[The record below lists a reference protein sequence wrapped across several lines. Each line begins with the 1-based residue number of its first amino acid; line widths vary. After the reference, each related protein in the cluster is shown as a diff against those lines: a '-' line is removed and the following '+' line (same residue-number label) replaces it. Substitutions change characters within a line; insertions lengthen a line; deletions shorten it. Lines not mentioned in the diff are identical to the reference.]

1 MTHKTNNSNSGN
13 IVNNQQLTVTPLFTA
28 FNALLLRD
36 LRVNFRYRGTWLN
49 PLVFVLMVIT
59 LFTLGIGPDPSALS
73 QYASGIIWVV
83 ALLGIM
89 LSLDAL
95 FRADYDDGS
104 LEQLLLSPQPI
115 YLAVLAKVFAH
126 WFITGLP
133 IVLASPLYSL
143 MLGIPKE
150 VIPVLAFG
158 LLLGT
163 GILSFIGAIGAS
175 LTVSLRSGGL
185 LIALLTLPLYVP
197 AIIFGSQ
204 FVQSAIEGW
213 PLMPTL
219 SMLLGLLIGAI
230 VLAPIAIIGGL
241 RLSQD
246 V

>member
-1 MTHKTNNSNSGN
+1 MNRNMRTDIYKEATDRP
-13 IVNNQQLTVTPLFTA
+13 VFTA
-28 FNALLLRD
+28 FQALFVRD
-36 LRVNFRYRGTWLN
+36 IRVYFRYRGSWLN

-59 LFTLGIGPDPSALS
+59 LFTLGIGPDPTALA
-73 QYASGIIWVV
+73 QHAAGIIWVI

-104 LEQLLLSPQPI
+104 LEQLLLSPEPL

-126 WFITGLP
+126 WLVTGLP
-133 IVLASPLYSL
+133 IVTATPLFCL
-143 MLGIPKE
+143 MLGIPLSAL
-150 VIPVLAFG
+150 PVLASG
-158 LLLGT
+158 LLIGS
-163 GILSFIGAIGAS
+163 GVLSFIGAIGAS

-185 LIALLTLPLYVP
+185 LIALLTMPLYVP
-197 AIIFGSQ
+197 VIIFGSQ

-213 PLMPTL
+213 PLIPTL

-241 RLSQD
+241 RLSID

>member
-1 MTHKTNNSNSGN
+1 MTNKMGSSSSDSLASNTQ
-13 IVNNQQLTVTPLFTA
+13 ITAPLFTA
-28 FNALLLRD
+28 FYALLQRD
-36 LRVNFRYRGTWLN
+36 LRVYFRYRGTWLN

-104 LEQLLLSPQPI
+104 LEQLLLSPQPM

-143 MLGIPKE
+143 MLGIPAD
-150 VIPVLAFG
+150 IITILAFG
-158 LLLGT
+158 LFLGT

-197 AIIFGSQ
+197 VIIFGSQ
-204 FVQSAIEGW
+204 FVHSAIEGW

>member
-1 MTHKTNNSNSGN
+1 
-13 IVNNQQLTVTPLFTA
+13 
-28 FNALLLRD
+28 
-36 LRVNFRYRGTWLN
+36 
-49 PLVFVLMVIT
+49 
-59 LFTLGIGPDPSALS
+59 
-73 QYASGIIWVV
+73 
-83 ALLGIM
+83 
-89 LSLDAL
+89 
-95 FRADYDDGS
+95 
-104 LEQLLLSPQPI
+104 
-115 YLAVLAKVFAH
+115 
-126 WFITGLP
+126 
-133 IVLASPLYSL
+133 

>member
-1 MTHKTNNSNSGN
+1 MSTIHRDEHAP
-13 IVNNQQLTVTPLFTA
+13 IFAA

-36 LRVNFRYRGTWLN
+36 LRVYFRYRGTWLN

-73 QYASGIIWVV
+73 NHAAGIIWVV

-104 LEQLLLSPQPI
+104 LEQLLLSPQPL
-115 YLAVLAKVFAH
+115 YLSVLAKILAH

-143 MLGIPKE
+143 MLGIPFSA
-150 VIPVLAFG
+150 VPALAVG
-158 LLLGT
+158 LLFGS
-163 GILSFIGAIGAS
+163 GILSFIGAIGAA

-204 FVQSAIEGW
+204 FVESAIEGW
-213 PLMPTL
+213 PLMPTF
-219 SMLLGLLIGAI
+219 SMLLGLLIGAM
-230 VLAPIAIIGGL
+230 VLSPLAIIGGL

>member
-1 MTHKTNNSNSGN
+1 MSSNKP
-13 IVNNQQLTVTPLFTA
+13 QAEAALFVA
-28 FNALLLRD
+28 FNALLIRD
-36 LRVNFRYRGTWLN
+36 LHVYFRSRGTWLN

-73 QYASGIIWVV
+73 NHASGIIWVV

-95 FRADYDDGS
+95 FRADFDDGS
-104 LEQLLLSPQPI
+104 LEQLLLSPQPL
-115 YLAVLAKVFAH
+115 YLAVLAKVLAH

-143 MLGIPKE
+143 MLGIPAD
-150 VIPVLAFG
+150 VIPVLALG
-158 LLLGT
+158 LLVGS

-213 PLMPTL
+213 PLMPTF

-246 V
+246 T